1 MVNLRKPESKFV
13 FVKRALILAVVLL
26 ALGLTAA
33 CEQKNTYVEPPP
45 PKVTVAE
52 PLQRD
57 VVDYLEFTGN
67 TQAYKEVEIRARVS
81 GFLKSMHFTPGTR
94 VDMGDLLFVI
104 DPKEYQAEFNAAQA
118 ELNAAKAMEHRAKTE
133 YQRAKRVYDKGAG
146 RETDVVKWQGERDVA
161 LARMERAG
169 AKLERA
175 DLDLGY
181 TQVTAPISGRVSR
194 NFVDTG
200 NLVGEGEATLL
211 TTVTQFDPMYVYFNL
226 NENDLLRVH
235 AMYRK
240 RVKEKGFNPDEESDS
255 EAEIPLYLGLANE
268 EGHPHEGVLDFAE
281 SGVDPGTGTIQLRG
295 AFPNPGPVYALLP
308 GLFTRVRMPVEKREN
323 ALLVSERAIGADQ
336 GGRYLLT
343 VDSKNVVEKRPI
355 RIGQLEDGLR
365 VIEEGLKPGD
375 RVVVNGVQRARPGA
389 KVDPELIEMKSLT
402 ASALR
407 AATQGITDRS
417 STSKPA
423 GDASEQSPNVDIM
436 DAEVVKEVPQEAA
449 KSTASSG
456 EGNSE

>member
-1 MVNLRKPESKFV
+1 
-13 FVKRALILAVVLL
+13 
-26 ALGLTAA
+26 
-33 CEQKNTYVEPPP
+33 
-45 PKVTVAE
+45 
-52 PLQRD
+52 
-57 VVDYLEFTGN
+57 
-67 TQAYKEVEIRARVS
+67 
-81 GFLKSMHFTPGTR
+81 
-94 VDMGDLLFVI
+94 
-104 DPKEYQAEFNAAQA
+104 
-118 ELNAAKAMEHRAKTE
+118 
-133 YQRAKRVYDKGAG
+133 
-146 RETDVVKWQGERDVA
+146 
-161 LARMERAG
+161 
-169 AKLERA
+169 
-175 DLDLGY
+175 
-181 TQVTAPISGRVSR
+181 
-194 NFVDTG
+194 
-200 NLVGEGEATLL
+200 
-211 TTVTQFDPMYVYFNL
+211 
-226 NENDLLRVH
+226 
-235 AMYRK
+235 
-240 RVKEKGFNPDEESDS
+240 
-255 EAEIPLYLGLANE
+255 
-268 EGHPHEGVLDFAE
+268 
-281 SGVDPGTGTIQLRG
+281 
-295 AFPNPGPVYALLP
+295 
-308 GLFTRVRMPVEKREN
+308 MPVEKREN